1 MADETRNAN
10 VVVSADVTQY
20 TQGTQKAYQDT
31 NKLIESVN
39 KLSTSLDGLTKRV
52 GKKIMLFA
60 AADVATLTAMV
71 TITAKYEKQLATL
84 NAQLTLNNKNL
95 GIYKKGIDEIARSMP
110 ATREE
115 LSQLATQIHELG
127 IQSEREAVKMTRT
140 FTQLGAATG
149 ESVAGLTQGLIELS
163 RQMGTLNNG
172 ATGIE
177 GFADSLTMVASASGV
192 SATAVLNFAQSIS
205 PFARAAGLGQKELM
219 GISAAFTRAGADGF
233 AAANAFNTILAD
245 ITRQIQTGSPEIA
258 KYANAVG
265 MSMDQF
271 REISPAEQL
280 TSIFEAVNKAGP
292 DAIKLLDRMGIDGI
306 RAAKAIQAVSNESGG
321 LRKAI
326 ETATES
332 YGGGATQKGADA
344 AFDTLD
350 AKATKLRNNLQQI
363 GSSIGEGVMP
373 FAKALLDTF
382 NIMLTK
388 VNEIAGP
395 LMTMA
400 GALGAILA
408 PVTAAIGGLTA
419 MMGPL
424 STAMLAMTAIRFS
437 PLRSLFAGIGAGRT
451 GVNHSAFGPNAMNAD
466 GTPRTVPFYQRGPYA
481 LGQRVGGMMGP
492 PPPPGQMGFFGRAA
506 TTAANWATTNR
517 LGIGAAD
524 MLRAQATLYDNASMR
539 RWWER
544 QSMTGQLMQSAGTG
558 MGNMADSARTSMG
571 RGWATLSSVAR
582 HPVDFWRGATGPAA
596 ASPGFAATAAGRAAE
611 IKSAAI
617 TAGNTAA
624 VAGNTA
630 AKTGNTVATGA
641 NTTVMRSLAG
651 AAGTATR
658 ALIQMQWASARFAM
672 SMGAQGAA
680 AAGRGIL
687 GMVGGVVGAS
697 GPAAPVV
704 GGLLLAGGAA
714 YMMKNKQDELASQ
727 NIITPDTQRNIAATN
742 AGLGIATDALGDFT
756 DIVKS
761 GKTDFNNFVN
771 VTDAMTMAVY
781 DATAALGEYTDKNVE
796 NLATV
801 DQAIGYLQ
809 AQGLLNPE
817 QAASL
822 ASDMTKRFTLMDS
835 ERVTS
840 GYLDATNGG
849 ENPYAS
855 GMFSRLTSGAVQTQ
869 MDNQGFEGP
878 LSIVGELFT
887 SEAMGKQIE
896 TGWAAML
903 EDLDL
908 TEKTYGENVVN
919 KKLGVY
925 LNDALTSA
933 FDEQDNSGFNFA
945 VGKMQEQTIK
955 QLESLFGEGDFTINP
970 GMQGVK
976 SGAFSVFQTR
986 EELIKSLLDESND
999 SEMGVNFR
1007 EWAAANGMTAK
1018 DFTTEGSKNLADRM
1032 SKGMTENQY
1041 SDWEKGIR
1049 ATSLGEYAR
1058 SNELIASVT
1067 SGDKIADPASR
1078 QQAIAL
1084 LANEAMRAGK
1094 SLGEVTSDMQF
1105 MKQAVGDMTDNLYLA
1120 ATAAQQYANTQ
1131 MSINASVSGG
1141 TFGEMDARWQQA
1153 QAVIDNPVETDEGE
1167 QAFGTAVQT
1176 QVEIREQALAQLK
1189 QFSLAVDQYDIQVE
1203 RSEKDRQDSLF
1214 MMAKDYQ
1221 TQTLYAEAD
1230 FNRQRKYAMDDF
1242 ALSIRRSAED
1252 AAKSMYDPFQRTAA
1266 RGTQS
1271 SGMVTANLDSQLKL
1285 IKDQTKNIATLRKRG
1300 LSQQTID
1307 NLNLADPSMAYQ
1319 VERWVNEGE
1328 SFDAKGLNSKG
1339 GDARVAAAG
1348 GLQQEQQG
1356 MRRNIEDF
1364 NRSMKRS
1371 DKAFEIS
1378 LERAAS
1384 AFDKQLWRMGNTH
1397 QKALDRAAED
1407 FDRYNIEILG
1417 GFETTLDAVKIKFA
1431 EVFGADA
1438 PLPDFIERLVELANK
1453 FPEVKDTDVPQ
1464 WPESN
1469 EPTPSGGT
1477 GDSPGQSVGRKPG
1490 EVYSVRGM
1498 NSDGGYTNQWFYT
1511 TPKGKTIKLP
1521 GNWTEWTDSMKE
1533 KELAKYKEMASGGIV
1548 SRRTIAT
1555 VGEAGPEAVIPLNRA
1570 GGQFLGKIYSDIT
1583 MEMVKQSRTAGYNSA
1598 VTYRGS
1604 DGGSTVINKNT
1615 QFMGPIT
1622 VQAQDPNEMARKLEA
1637 KKRMANMR
1645 KGANASI

>member
-39 KLSTSLDGLTKRV
+39 KLSTSLEGLTKRV

-127 IQSEREAVKMTRT
+127 IQSEREAIKMTRT

-149 ESVAGLTQGLIELS
+149 ESVSGLTQGLIELS

-265 MSMDQF
+265 MSMEQF

-350 AKATKLRNNLQQI
+350 AKATKLRSNLQQM

-388 VNEIAGP
+388 VNELAGP
-395 LMTMA
+395 LLTMA

-437 PLRSLFAGIGAGRT
+437 PMRSLFTGFGVGRGGAT
-451 GVNHSAFGPNAMNAD
+451 PDAFKNLAE
-466 GTPRTVPFYQRGPYA
+466 RPFWQRGPYLA
-481 LGQRVGGMMGP
+481 GQWAGGLIGP
-492 PPPPGQMGFFGRAA
+492 NTRPPGQMGPIGRLI
-506 TTAANWATTNR
+506 TAPVAFAVNNR
-517 LGIGAAD
+517 LGIGAANIMD
-524 MLRAQATLYDNASMR
+524 AQSQMYRNASMR
-539 RWWER
+539 DWWNR
-544 QSMTGQLMQSAGTG
+544 QSAT
-558 MGNMADSARTSMG
+558 GNMVGAGATGLG
-571 RGWATLSSVAR
+571 RGFATLGSIAR
-582 HPVDFWRGATGPAA
+582 HPIDYFRGARTGVDPFAT
-596 ASPGFAATAAGRAAE
+596 ASPGLSTTAVGRAAE
-611 IKSAAI
+611 IKAAAVNAANTTA
-617 TAGNTAA
+617 TAGNTTSKI
-624 VAGNTA
+624 GNTA
-630 AKTGNTVATGA
+630 ATGA
-641 NTTVMRSLAG
+641 NTTVMRSLA
-651 AAGTATR
+651 ASAGTATR
-658 ALIQMQWASARFAM
+658 ALFQMQMASARFAL
-672 SMGAQGAA
+672 SMGAQGLG
-680 AAGRGIL
+680 AAGRGVL
-687 GMVGGVVGAS
+687 GMVGGMVGAS

-704 GGLLLAGGAA
+704 GGLLVAGGAA

-727 NIITPDTQRNIAATN
+727 NIITPDTQRNIAVTN

-756 DIVKS
+756 DIVKT
-761 GKTDFNNFVN
+761 GKTGFDEFVN

-781 DATAALGEYTDKNVE
+781 DATAALGNYTDKNVE
-796 NLATV
+796 NLTTV

-809 AQGLLNPE
+809 AQGLLSPA

-822 ASDMTKRFTLMDS
+822 AADMTKRFTLMDS

-849 ENPYAS
+849 ENPYAP
-855 GMFSRLTSGAVQTQ
+855 GMFSRLTSGAVRSQQ
-869 MDNQGFEGP
+869 NNQGFEGP
-878 LSIVGELFT
+878 LHIVGQLFT
-887 SEAMGKQIE
+887 GEAMSKQIE
-896 TGWAAML
+896 VGWAAML

-908 TEKTYGENVVN
+908 TKKNYGETVVSQ
-919 KKLGVY
+919 KLGVY
-925 LNDALTSA
+925 LNDAMTAA
-933 FDEQDNSGFNFA
+933 FDEQTAAGIFNQ
-945 VGKMQEQTIK
+945 GKVQEQFIK
-955 QLESLFGEGDFTINP
+955 QMEGMFGEGKFTISAA
-970 GMQGVK
+970 GVN
-976 SGAFSVFQTR
+976 SGGFGFMRSR
-986 EELIKSLLDESND
+986 EEFFKTLFDEGND
-999 SEMGVNFR
+999 SDMGVNFR
-1007 EWAAANGMTAK
+1007 EWAAANGMTSK
-1018 DFTTEGSKNLADRM
+1018 DFTGEGAKGLADRM
-1032 SKGMTENQY
+1032 SKGMTEGQY

-1049 ATSLGEYAR
+1049 ATSLGNYAR

-1078 QQAIAL
+1078 QQAISL

-1167 QAFGTAVQT
+1167 QAFGAAVQT
-1176 QVEIREQALAQLK
+1176 QVEIREQALAQLN

-1214 MMAKDYQ
+1214 MMTKDYQ

-1328 SFDAKGLNSKG
+1328 SFNAKGLNSKG

-1384 AFDKQLWRMGNTH
+1384 AFEMQLWRMGNTN

-1417 GFETTLDAVKIKFA
+1417 GFETTLDTVKIKFA

-1453 FPEVKDTDVPQ
+1453 FPEIKDTEVPQ

-1477 GDSPGQSVGRKPG
+1477 GDSPGQSVGRKPE

-1521 GNWTEWTDSMKE
+1521 GNWAEWTDPMKE

-1548 SRRTIAT
+1548 SRRTLAT

-1622 VQAQDPNEMARKLEA
+1622 IQAQDPNEMARKLEA
-1637 KKRMANMR
+1637 KKRLANMR